1 MLTIEIFFF
10 LLFLSFVDSQRYYA
24 FVETLFVIDQNYFPP
39 LSFIS
44 YEQYI
49 QTMVD
54 TTNIVITNVSNQLL
68 DSIILFIDTNQLF
81 DIRFPIMINT
91 IPLYYFHINHGKAH
105 IVLKVTRW
113 SKVFV
118 ILNIVSFDYFK
129 NCKQYS
135 EKK

>member
-10 LLFLSFVDSQRYYA
+10 LLFLSFVHSQRYYA

-68 DSIILFIDTNQLF
+68 DSIILFID
-81 DIRFPIMINT
+81 IS
-91 IPLYYFHINHGKAH
+91 IPK
-105 IVLKVTRW
+105 
-113 SKVFV
+113 
-118 ILNIVSFDYFK
+118 
-129 NCKQYS
+129 
-135 EKK
+135 